1 MSSSILSLHVFLHP
15 ESQSFLPR
23 WATMR
28 VKACFQL
35 LRTLTLSHYTETL
48 DRLYKEERTNKV
60 SIFFFFFELNPLVTL
75 PSEPSRCLH
84 VSIFSEPGTWSWV
97 SKVNP
102 CHLIIAQTGFCFLL
116 CHREVRLFSPLHSQ
130 LVLCAILLI
139 FKLWFIGLAPWDE
152 KQMDHSKC
160 LTFKNLKSLSGS
172 NALKAQT
179 GWTPKM
185 LQSRIWEERGMNVK
199 ESSGNWVEES
209 VQTCSWVEG
218 SQVHTGWL

>member
-1 MSSSILSLHVFLHP
+1 MSSSILSLRVSYLDEPPWGLKLAFNCLELWH
-15 ESQSFLPR
+15 S
-23 WATMR
+23 ATI
-28 VKACFQL
+28 
-35 LRTLTLSHYTETL
+35 LRPWIVCTKK
-48 DRLYKEERTNKV
+48 KEQTR
-60 SIFFFFFELNPLVTL
+60 SLFFFFFEINPLVTL
-75 PSEPSRCLH
+75 PSEPSMCLH